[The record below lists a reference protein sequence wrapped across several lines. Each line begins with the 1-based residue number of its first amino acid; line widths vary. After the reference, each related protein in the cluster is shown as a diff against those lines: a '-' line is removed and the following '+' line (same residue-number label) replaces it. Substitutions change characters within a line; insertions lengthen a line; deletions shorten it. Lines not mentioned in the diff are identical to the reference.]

1 MSFGKYKNLLK
12 SLGFQSFLWT
22 QFLGA
27 FNDNIFKIVISMYA
41 VNMAGSGGSGSS
53 YVALCGAVFILP
65 FCLFSGYAGW
75 FADMYSKSTVLII
88 TKSIE
93 LVAVVIGLFAFWS
106 GNIVYMLATLFLM
119 ALHSTLF
126 SPAKYGILPE
136 MLPEAELS
144 RANGILEMSTF
155 MAIIM
160 GTSIGTFMFSA
171 WKGELGAIGFF
182 IIAIGIVGFI
192 TSFGITKVKR
202 CGVEKPFNLNPW
214 SEIWH
219 GIKRLKTDKMLLLT
233 VAAIAYFWFMA
244 AILQMDILLL
254 AKEVMHVTDLQVG
267 ILITFLAVGIGV
279 GSIFAGRLSGD
290 KVEPGMVPIGAIGMG
305 VFSILMSLVTFS
317 YPLVI
322 LTLVILGFF
331 GGLFM
336 VPLNALLQH
345 RSGGT
350 EKGRMIATTNFVG
363 TVGILFASVVLWL
376 MRDIMHIQAHHIIL
390 IFGAI
395 TFCGAIIISIPL
407 SQYLIRFSLW
417 LITHSIYKIRIV
429 GQEHSP
435 ERGPA
440 LIVCNH
446 ISFIDGFLV
455 GACIH
460 RFVRYMIY
468 RRFYDIWPIS
478 WLMRQLK
485 AIPISD
491 GNSKKV
497 QASIQKARE
506 ELAAG
511 HVVCIF
517 AEGSISRTGNLL
529 PFKKGFEKIIEGL
542 DVPVIP
548 MHLDRVWGSMFSF
561 RGGRF
566 FSRAWFSELFR
577 PITVSFG
584 HPMASSSTAQEVR
597 EAVMELAS
605 AAMHY
610 RRTPEDMLHLR
621 FFKSVKARPYALCMD
636 DGIRQVTRLKVFCEA
651 AAVANWLG
659 KNRPGEDMF
668 GVFLQPSVNAAI
680 VNIGALSAGRV
691 PVNIDTMASEQTIA
705 SIKNQCGIKTFI
717 ASRTAAP
724 VSTSTPDSKTASQTG
739 YQPDPAHTVYIEDI
753 LEGYKGAHTIF
764 SSAAALILPLKSLA
778 SLYNRAGL
786 DPGRLAT
793 LIFTRAAA
801 GEPLGVMLTHHNIIS
816 NIEGFEQ
823 VLRLSE
829 GDAVLSALPFSYS
842 YGFTAALWF
851 PLIHGLTAAYIDNG
865 TDENGVAALAAKH
878 KAALLL
884 GYPSTF
890 EGCLK
895 SCRPEDLADVRLAIT
910 GGILPSD
917 DLPKRFKA
925 HFGTSLFE
933 GYGTTELSPVL
944 SLNIPDIND
953 RDIRQRGQKDG
964 TVGQPIPGIAVK
976 VVNPQTMERQP
987 FGSNGMLM
995 VKGPSVTT
1003 GYFGNEA
1010 KTALAFKDGWFATGV
1025 FASICDDGFI
1035 RVCATEPETNRKK
1048 SANCT

>member
-41 VNMAGSGGSGSS
+41 VNMAGGGSGSS

-106 GNIVYMLATLFLM
+106 GNITYMLATLFLM

-155 MAIIM
+155 MAIIL
-160 GTSIGTFMFSA
+160 GTAIGTFMFSA

-182 IIAIGIVGFI
+182 IIGIGLIGFI

-202 CGVEKPFNLNPW
+202 CGVEKPFNYNPW

-219 GIKRLKTDKMLLLT
+219 GIIRLKSDKMLLLT
-233 VAAIAYFWFMA
+233 VSAIAYFWFMA

-254 AKEVMHVTDLQVG
+254 AKEVMHVSDLQVG
-267 ILITFLAVGIGV
+267 ILITFLAVGIGI
-279 GSIFAGRLSGD
+279 GSIISGRLSGD
-290 KVEPGMVPIGAIGMG
+290 KVEPGMVPIGAFGMG
-305 VFSILMSLVTFS
+305 IFSILMSLSTFS

-345 RSGGT
+345 RSSGN

-363 TVGILFASVVLWL
+363 TVGILFASVVLWF
-376 MRDIMHIQAHHIIL
+376 MRDILHIQAHHIIL

-395 TFCGAIIISIPL
+395 TFCGAVIISVFL

-429 GQEHSP
+429 GQENSP

-455 GACIH
+455 GASIH

-468 RRFYDIWPIS
+468 RRFYEIWPIS
-478 WLMRQLK
+478 WLMRHLK
-485 AIPISD
+485 GIPISD
-491 GNSKKV
+491 GSSKKV

-506 ELAAG
+506 ELMAG

-517 AEGSISRTGNLL
+517 AEGAISRTGNLL
-529 PFKKGFEKIIEGL
+529 PFKKGFEKIVEGL
-542 DVPVIP
+542 DVPIIP
-548 MHLDRVWGSMFSF
+548 MHLDRVWGSVFSF
-561 RGGRF
+561 KGGKF
-566 FSRAWFSELFR
+566 FRRAWLSELFR

-584 HPMASSSTAQEVR
+584 RPMPSSSTAQEAR

-605 AAMHY
+605 NAVHY
-610 RRTPEDMLHLR
+610 RRTPDDMLHLR
-621 FFKSVKARPYALCMD
+621 FFKLMRAQPYAVCMD
-636 DGIRQVTRLKVFCEA
+636 DGARRITRLKAFCEA
-651 AAVANWLG
+651 SAVASWLK
-659 KNRPGEDMF
+659 KNRPNEEMF
-668 GVFLQPSVNAAI
+668 GVLLPPSVNAAI
-680 VNIGALSAGRV
+680 VNIGTLSAGRI
-691 PVNIDTMASEQTIA
+691 PINIDAMSSEQTVA
-705 SIKNQCGIKTFI
+705 SIQSQCGIKTI
-717 ASRTAAP
+717 ITSRTAA
-724 VSTSTPDSKTASQTG
+724 SNDNAASSDG
-739 YQPDPAHTVYIEDI
+739 AAYRPNPAHTVFIEDI
-753 LEGYKGAHTIF
+753 IDEYKGWQTVIG
-764 SSAAALILPLKSLA
+764 SAAALILPLRSIA
-778 SLYNRAGL
+778 SLYNHAGH

-793 LIFTRAAA
+793 VIFTRAAA

-823 VLRLSE
+823 VLRLSN
-829 GDAVLSALPFSYS
+829 GDAVISGLPFSYS

-851 PLIHGLTAAYIDNG
+851 PLIHGMTAVYLPDNA
-865 TDENGVAALAAKH
+865 DEKAIAALAVKYKTAM
-878 KAALLL
+878 LL

-890 EGCLK
+890 EACIRY
-895 SCRPEDLADVRLAIT
+895 CQPEDLADVRFAIT
-910 GGILPSD
+910 GSARHSGDIS
-917 DLPKRFKA
+917 KRFKA
-925 HFGTSLFE
+925 RFGIPLFD

-944 SLNIPDIND
+944 SLNIPDITD
-953 RDIRQRGQKDG
+953 KDVQQKGHKDG

-976 VVNPQTMERQP
+976 IVDPQTMARQP
-987 FGSNGMLM
+987 IGGSGLLM
-995 VKGPSVTT
+995 VKGPSVMN
-1003 GYFGNEA
+1003 GYLGNEA
-1010 KTALAFKDGWFATGV
+1010 KTSQAFKNGWFATGV
-1025 FASICDDGFI
+1025 LASICDDGFI
-1035 RVCATEPETNRKK
+1035 RVYEDAPEKGRKK
-1048 SANCT
+1048 TS